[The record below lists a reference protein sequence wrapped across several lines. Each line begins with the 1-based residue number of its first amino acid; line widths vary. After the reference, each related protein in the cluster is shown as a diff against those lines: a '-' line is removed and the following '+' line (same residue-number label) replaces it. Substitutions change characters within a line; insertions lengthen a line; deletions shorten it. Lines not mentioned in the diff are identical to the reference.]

1 MPMKLVRRDELQRDG
16 LADRVARILGGQLPA
31 RLSEVIDDGRFR
43 QRQRR
48 RDLRSRLAGG
58 GPAETFALARG
69 QYRHHRL
76 GLRARGR
83 SLRAFLDDAADSA
96 VGVAGDQLALGER
109 CDDLALGLD
118 SAYTFDEAD
127 RGPVP
132 DRS

>member
-1 MPMKLVRRDELQRDG
+1 MM
-16 LADRVARILGGQLPA
+16 VASDNDSVAATCAAVLPVAAQL
-31 RLSEVIDDGRFR
+31 RHS
-43 QRQRR
+43 
-48 RDLRSRLAGG
+48 RSRAVSTGTTAW
-58 GPAETFALARG
+58 PA
-69 QYRHHRL
+69 
-76 GLRARGR
+76 ARGR

-132 DRS
+132 DRSVHRVGDAGHEAELPCALK